1 MEVGFE
7 DEGSWWVKRM
17 RKWRYTGTRGW
28 GKLKGGKKLRKRRW
42 VKRMRKWRWMKGWK
56 SGGGFKRMRELEGG

>member
-1 MEVGFE
+1 M
-7 DEGSWWVKRM
+7 K
-17 RKWRYTGTRGW
+17 
-28 GKLKGGKKLRKRRW
+28 W